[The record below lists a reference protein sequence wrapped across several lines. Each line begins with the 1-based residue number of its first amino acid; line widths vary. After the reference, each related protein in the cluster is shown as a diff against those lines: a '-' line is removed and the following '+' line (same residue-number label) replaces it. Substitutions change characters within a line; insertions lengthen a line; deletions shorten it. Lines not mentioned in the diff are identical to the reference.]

1 MNAHASA
8 VSFPLRMLLA
18 ALLMLAAVLPLLWH
32 GTKWPKIPVH
42 GYSRS
47 APVSAAQQRSR

>member
-1 MNAHASA
+1 MNGHASTD
-8 VSFPLRMLLA
+8 SFLLRMVLA

-42 GYSRS
+42 GYSRYVPAS
-47 APVSAAQQRSR
+47 AQQHPTR